1 MIILSKG
8 KLDLH
13 NDIIDTFV
21 ERHATTRIKNNT
33 LTEDTVKFFV
43 FFLLHESTFPIS
55 CMFFDPYF
63 NVNPGKSRLYANYF
77 LNKETID
84 CIMMSPHV
92 NPFILKESKTVDL
105 NYSTL
110 IDDLN
115 KAQIEPA
122 VIDEEKVLVLRHAQ
136 NIDKSIFRNNVNDT
150 WNKNFGSIKWY
161 QNNNLLLEVQGNSDS
176 TTKIEISHAFG
187 VYESLCSLLNIS
199 NYKHFGNFD
208 IISQN

>member
-1 MIILSKG
+1 MKIESIKNKICKPSYEEVRKTNRTPAIILSKG

-13 NDIIDTFV
+13 NNISHTFV
-21 ERHATTRIKNNT
+21 ERPTTRIKNNT

-92 NPFILKESKTVDL
+92 NPFILKESKTIDL

-122 VIDEEKVLVLRHAQ
+122 IDEEKVLVPGHAQ
-136 NIDKSIFRNNVNDT
+136 NIDNP
-150 WNKNFGSIKWY
+150 
-161 QNNNLLLEVQGNSDS
+161 L
-176 TTKIEISHAFG
+176 
-187 VYESLCSLLNIS
+187 
-199 NYKHFGNFD
+199 
-208 IISQN
+208 